1 MEYGYCDDL
10 CYFKYMNLP
19 VLDDLGDHVDYFFL
33 VNIK

>member
-10 CYFKYMNLP
+10 YYFKYMNLF
-19 VLDDLGDHVDYFFL
+19 VLDDFGDYDDDFFF